1 MTTEEKIWKSL
12 NKALAKYQLIQN
24 GDNILVA
31 LSGGKDS
38 LCMLQMLAQRA
49 RIHVPQFTLH
59 AAHIRI
65 SNVSYQTDTTYLQEF
80 CNNLQVPL
88 HIINTSI
95 PPVPNDKALPLH
107 NKQKPTCFLCSW
119 QRRKQLFNLAQQINC
134 NKIALGHQQDDI
146 IITSLLNITFQGHF
160 STMPAILRMRKMP
173 ITIIRPL
180 CLCQELDIQQFAI
193 QQNYQ
198 KQIKNCPY
206 EHTTNRQLIKQVFNN
221 LQQLNPQARY
231 SIWNALETEQKL
243 TEY

>member
-1 MTTEEKIWKSL
+1 METIYSSL
-12 NKALAKYQLIQN
+12 SQAART
-24 GDNILVA
+24 
-31 LSGGKDS
+31 LSACYRCSHKEHAYTYHSSYCTQHTYESATSVTKPTQHTSKNSATSCRFPYTS
-38 LCMLQMLAQRA
+38 LT
-49 RIHVPQFTLH
+49 HP
-59 AAHIRI
+59 
-65 SNVSYQTDTTYLQEF
+65 S
-80 CNNLQVPL
+80 
-88 HIINTSI
+88 
-95 PPVPNDKALPLH
+95 PPVPNDKALPQH

-119 QRRKQLFNLAQQINC
+119 QRRKQLFNLAQQLNC

-180 CLCQELDIQQFAI
+180 CLCQEQDIQQFAI

>member
-1 MTTEEKIWKSL
+1 ME
-12 NKALAKYQLIQN
+12 
-24 GDNILVA
+24 
-31 LSGGKDS
+31 
-38 LCMLQMLAQRA
+38 
-49 RIHVPQFTLH
+49 
-59 AAHIRI
+59 
-65 SNVSYQTDTTYLQEF
+65 TTYSLLSQAARTLSACYRCSHKEHAYTYHSSH
-80 CNNLQVPL
+80 CTQ
-88 HIINTSI
+88 HTYESATSVTK
-95 PPVPNDKALPLH
+95 PTQHTSKNKALPLH

-180 CLCQELDIQQFAI
+180 CLCQEQDIQQFAI

-206 EHTTNRQLIKQVFNN
+206 EHTTNRQLIKQVFNH